1 MCLCPALRHCLA
13 PSLPPPLHPLRSL
26 CRLSP
31 RPLPPAWP
39 PPGSRPGNF
48 DLEMFWKKIAG
59 EGREGGKGTEA
70 RGVCQKNGG
79 SASFREV
86 PCGRA
91 GDGNRSGKMR
101 MRMKTS
107 LGKPTTQHN
116 TKRSLEFSFSVFAG
130 APKLDAGSSRRER
143 ERDAR
148 PPPPPPAFHEPCDGG
163 WSLPLSPHDHHLRR
177 RLTSLPP
184 ISSPPFA
191 VGATSF
197 GYDEVQESSCETD
210 RKGLSSNTRQIERE
224 KERDGRGC

>member
-1 MCLCPALRHCLA
+1 MPVAYPLHCTPCALSADFLLA
-13 PSLPPPLHPLRSL
+13 PCRRPGLPPGVPT
-26 CRLSP
+26 
-31 RPLPPAWP
+31 WKF
-39 PPGSRPGNF
+39 RPGNV
-48 DLEMFWKKIAG
+48 LEKNRRRRQGRG
-59 EGREGGKGTEA
+59 ERDRAK
-70 RGVCQKNGG
+70 GVCQKNGG

-101 MRMKTS
+101 MRMN
-107 LGKPTTQHN
+107 KPTTQHKQN
-116 TKRSLEFSFSVFAG
+116 VLEFSFSVFAG
-130 APKLDAGSSRRER
+130 APKLDAGSYRRER

-163 WSLPLSPHDHHLRR
+163 WSLPLSPHDHRLRR

-210 RKGLSSNTRQIERE
+210 RKGLSSNTRQIER
-224 KERDGRGC
+224 KRERERRTGLLKV